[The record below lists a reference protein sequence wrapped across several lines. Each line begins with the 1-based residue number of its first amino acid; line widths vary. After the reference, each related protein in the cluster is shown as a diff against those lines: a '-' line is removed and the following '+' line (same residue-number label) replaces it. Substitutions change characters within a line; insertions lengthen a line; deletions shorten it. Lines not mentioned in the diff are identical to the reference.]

1 MLKLTSL
8 RGHSK
13 EEICV
18 ARIDHS
24 SWNGQCNCDML
35 CWSQVFEEQRYS
47 TRPKLSNTTV
57 GVCMVAGMC
66 EMAVLQLS
74 FVTGV
79 DDGDSL

>member
-1 MLKLTSL
+1 MLKLIRL

-18 ARIDHS
+18 ARIYHS
-24 SWNGQCNCDML
+24 SWNGQCKCDLL
-35 CWSQVFEEQRYS
+35 CWSQLYEEKMYS
-47 TRPKLSNTTV
+47 TRPKLSNTTA
-57 GVCMVAGMC
+57 GVAGMR

-74 FVTGV
+74 FVTEA

>member
-1 MLKLTSL
+1 MLKLTRL
-8 RGHSK
+8 QGHSK

-35 CWSQVFEEQRYS
+35 CLSQLFEEQRYS
-47 TRPKLSNTTV
+47 TRPKLSNTRA
-57 GVCMVAGMC
+57 GVCDPWYPVC
-66 EMAVLQLS
+66 VS
-74 FVTGV
+74 FVTGA